1 MAEETLA
8 RVDEKGRLVLPLK
21 VRRELKIRNMVKI
34 SVEKGRAILTP
45 VEDPLET
52 LGKIVV
58 KGTKDVEK
66 EIRRLRRMAEKEILK
81 EVEKTDTNRDGY
93 NSSARI

>member
-1 MAEETLA
+1 MAKETLVK
-8 RVDEKGRLVLPLK
+8 VDKRGRAVLPLK
-21 VRRELKIRNMVKI
+21 VRRELKIRNIVKI
-34 SVEKGRAILTP
+34 RVEEGKVILTP

-66 EIRRLRRMAEKEILK
+66 EIRRLRRRAEKELLK
-81 EVEKTDTNRDGY
+81 EVGKTDTN
-93 NSSARI
+93 